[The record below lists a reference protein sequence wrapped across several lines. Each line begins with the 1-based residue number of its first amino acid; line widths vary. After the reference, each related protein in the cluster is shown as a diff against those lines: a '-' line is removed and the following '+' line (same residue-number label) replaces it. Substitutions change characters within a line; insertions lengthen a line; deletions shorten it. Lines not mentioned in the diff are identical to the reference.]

1 MKLRHII
8 AAGATAALTMSP
20 LAAQAAASTAVAQM
34 TETAEAD
41 GDDRTELFI
50 GVTFVLIVFALL
62 IFTSDSD
69 SGTTSP

>member
-1 MKLRHII
+1 
-8 AAGATAALTMSP
+8 MSP